1 MYPVNFSAFMT
12 EEDTL
17 HAIGETRRILED
29 IYQCWEK
36 QGTPALKN
44 LEHPLLS
51 DIDPG
56 KSHPIV
62 LLSASN
68 GHAWHFIAEACRNLN
83 VIGIIDN
90 YRVGQVECGI
100 SIGADESLYDLKR
113 QHPSL
118 VTVNLAV
125 GPAGI
130 LHFRALAA
138 HAGVPCLERPEG
150 LRKLSIHP
158 THFSEHEIGEKT
170 IPMLPALVSAS
181 LGGGLADRLSELT
194 SLRVLLYRITLRRE
208 FAWSVC
214 IGMEQNIY
222 CPSIFNY
229 TDNETLVDGGAF
241 TGDTISPFLKIV
253 GGWYNRIYAFEPDS
267 ENYAEL
273 YKALGKL
280 PRTYAYMKGLAA
292 KAETLR
298 FSSHGSPGS
307 HLDEQGTS
315 EIKVVALDETVDE
328 AVTFFKLNVEGA
340 EVAAL
345 EGAKRTI
352 STHRPKI
359 AASVDH
365 LPDDLITIPEKIRG
379 IESGYDIFIRHHSN
393 EYWGAYLYARPKS

>member
-12 EEDTL
+12 EAETL
-17 HAIGETRRILED
+17 YAIGETRKILDD

-36 QGTPALKN
+36 QGAPALKD
-44 LEHPLLS
+44 LVHPLLS
-51 DIDPG
+51 DINPG
-56 KSHPIV
+56 KTHPIV

-68 GHAWHFIAEACRNLN
+68 GHAWHFIAQACRTLN

-100 SIGADESLYDLKR
+100 SIGADESLLDLKR

-125 GPAGI
+125 GPSGI
-130 LHFRALAA
+130 LHFRRLAA
-138 HAGVPCLERPEG
+138 RAEVPCLERPEG
-150 LRKLSIHP
+150 LRKLSIQP
-158 THFSEHEIGEKT
+158 THFSEHQIGEKT
-170 IPMLPALVSAS
+170 ISMLPALVSAF
-181 LGGGLADRLSELT
+181 LGGGLADKLSELT
-194 SLRVLLYRITLRRE
+194 CLRVLLYRITLRRE
-208 FAWSVC
+208 FASSVC

-229 TDNETLVDGGAF
+229 TDNETLVDGGAYN
-241 TGDTISPFLKIV
+241 GDTIAPFLKIV

-267 ENYAEL
+267 ENYSEL
-273 YKALGKL
+273 HKALWNL
-280 PRTYAYMKGLAA
+280 PRTYAYMRGLAA

-298 FSSHGSPGS
+298 FSPQGSPGS
-307 HLDEQGTS
+307 HLDDQGTS
-315 EIKVVALDETVDE
+315 EIKVVTLDETVDKS
-328 AVTFFKLNVEGA
+328 VTFIKLNVEGA

-352 STHRPKI
+352 SMHRPKI